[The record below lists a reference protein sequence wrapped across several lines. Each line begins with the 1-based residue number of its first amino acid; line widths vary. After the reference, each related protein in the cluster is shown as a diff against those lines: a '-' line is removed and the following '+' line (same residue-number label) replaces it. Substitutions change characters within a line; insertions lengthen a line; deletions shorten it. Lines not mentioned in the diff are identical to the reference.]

1 MKEGVGKTGEEI
13 TRSRRVE
20 RKDRGGNLVIL
31 LYFSTPILLQS
42 LGNLKTMF
50 ILPAWHHTRGHS
62 SLANV
67 YLKRGCTKRSRNV
80 TCI

>member
-50 ILPAWHHTRGHS
+50 ILPAWHHTWPFQLS
-62 SLANV
+62 
-67 YLKRGCTKRSRNV
+67 
-80 TCI
+80 

>member
-1 MKEGVGKTGEEI
+1 MEEGVGKTGEEI

-20 RKDRGGNLVIL
+20 RKDKRENLVIL
-31 LYFSTPILLQS
+31 LYFSIHILLQL

-50 ILPAWHHTRGHS
+50 LLLALHHTHGHS

-67 YLKRGCTKRSRNV
+67 YLKRDCTKRSRNV